1 MSRSLHVPILLAVM
15 VPVLTGGWRAV
26 PCVGPGSKMLT
37 PWGEKLDSEKVLQKY
52 PRPQLQRADWT
63 NLNGIWEYAIT
74 TNAAYTSASPW
85 DDKRTCGELVEK
97 GEILVPFAIESPLSG
112 VGRLLGPTELLWYR
126 RPIDV
131 RKTVGRRVR
140 LNFGAVDYRCQVF
153 VGHREVTDVPHE
165 GGFLPFSLDITDFV
179 ADGTNELVVC
189 VWDPTSEHFGGRGK
203 QTLRPEG
210 CSYTRVSGIWQTVW
224 LESVPETR
232 IAGYR
237 VVPDIDAKKVTFDF
251 EIDGPEHG
259 AEIVVS
265 VLDQER
271 LVATDRGQVSRGV
284 TIPLPDDCKLWSP
297 ESPNLYSFKA
307 IYGEDL
313 ITGYFAMRKIGKRKD
328 ARGVL
333 RFYLND
339 EPCFF
344 LGPLDQG
351 WWPDGLLT
359 PPSEAAMEFDIRTI
373 KSLGCNMM
381 RKHMKIE
388 PAYYYY
394 LCDKIGLLVVQDM
407 PPGGGERNTMYAT
420 ARREAKEEID
430 ALFNMPSIVM
440 WVPYNEDWGA
450 QPGEFLTHMTLDWI
464 KRYDPTRL
472 VDGPSGYI
480 DYEGGDFGHDP
491 AKRAVCPHF
500 PANVCEAGDA
510 VDMHFYRG
518 PGMPPVN
525 DRRVSFLG
533 EFGGIGCAIDGHQ
546 WWPTRSF
553 ECYEGNVRKSE
564 IDAVYEELMDRLA
577 ELAGRGLGG
586 AVYTQTTDVELE
598 INGYLTFDRKVV
610 KFNAERVAAAHRKVL
625 NAARAGAV
633 AERKEKDCP

>member
-1 MSRSLHVPILLAVM
+1 MGRILSLSLLLPLSLLAQ
-15 VPVLTGGWRAV
+15 TGGWRAV
-26 PCVGPGSKMLT
+26 PCIGPGSRMLT
-37 PWGEKLDSEKVLQKY
+37 PWGENLNPKEVLQEY
-52 PRPQLQRADWT
+52 PRPQLKRTEWA

-74 TNAAYTSASPW
+74 TNAAYTSVSPW
-85 DDKRTCGELVEK
+85 DGRRVCGELVAK

-112 VGRLLGPTELLWYR
+112 VGRLLEPTELLWYR
-126 RPIDV
+126 RFIDV
-131 RKTVGRRVR
+131 RKTIGRRLR

-153 VGHREVTDVPHE
+153 VGHREVSDVPHE

-179 ADGTNELVVC
+179 EDGTNELIVC

-203 QTLRPEG
+203 QTLKPEG
-210 CSYTRVSGIWQTVW
+210 CCYTRMSGIWQTVW
-224 LESVPETR
+224 LESVPETH
-232 IAGYR
+232 IASYR
-237 VVPDIDAKKVTFDF
+237 VLPDIDAKRVRFEF
-251 EIDGPEHG
+251 EIDGPDQG
-259 AEIVVS
+259 AEIVIS
-265 VLDQER
+265 ILDHER
-271 LVATDRGQVSRGV
+271 HVATVRGKVSHGLA
-284 TIPLPDDCKLWSP
+284 IDLSGDCKLWSP
-297 ESPNLYSFKA
+297 ESPNLYSFRAK
-307 IYGEDL
+307 YEEDC
-313 ITGYFAMRKIGKRKD
+313 IEGYFAMRKIEKRRD
-328 ARGVL
+328 AKGVL
-333 RFYLND
+333 RFYLNN

-394 LCDKIGLLVVQDM
+394 LCDRIGVMIVQDM
-407 PPGGGERNTMYAT
+407 PPGGGERNAMYAT
-420 ARREAKEEID
+420 ARREAKDEID

-450 QPGEFLTHMTLDWI
+450 QPGEFLTHMTLDWV

-491 AKRAVCPHF
+491 AKRAVRPHL
-500 PANVCEAGDA
+500 PADICEAGDA

-525 DRRVSFLG
+525 DRRVSLLG

-546 WWPTRSF
+546 WWPVRSYD
-553 ECYEGNVRKSE
+553 CYEGNVRQSE
-564 IDAVYEELMDRLA
+564 IDSVYEGLMERLA
-577 ELAGRGLGG
+577 KLASRGLSG
-586 AVYTQTTDVELE
+586 AMYTQTTDVEVE
-598 INGYLTFDRKVV
+598 INGYMTFDRKVM
-610 KFNAERVAAAHRKVL
+610 KFNTERVVAAHRKVMD
-625 NAARAGAV
+625 AARVGATTKMNV
-633 AERKEKDCP
+633 AEEP